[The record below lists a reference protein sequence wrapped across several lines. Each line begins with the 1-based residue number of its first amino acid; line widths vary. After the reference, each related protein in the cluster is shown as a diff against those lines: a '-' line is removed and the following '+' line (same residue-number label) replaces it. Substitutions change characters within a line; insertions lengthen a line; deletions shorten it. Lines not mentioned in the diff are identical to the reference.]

1 MDKTTKTKIILIAGV
16 IIFALLVFLGVSA
29 LSTKKPKD
37 NNSDQEVSLRADGKN
52 EFTTEDMMKAQEDK
66 TSYEN
71 TQTSSSDYSSVSTST
86 SSSVPAYHGDNSEVQ
101 ELQRQLRENQNTQTL
116 DESAS
121 EPAPA
126 PSTTK
131 YKKPKTIKTYAT
143 KEVSMEQPTVAV
155 ISEPTPKP
163 KVNTNPNGRS
173 RNLTT
178 PKQGVTNNLISAV
191 IHNDQV
197 ITSGAKVK
205 LRIVESIVVD
215 GVTIPTNSFVFGI
228 ATFSKARMN
237 ITLSSIIVGSSII
250 PFNKSVYDKDGMEGI
265 YLPENVKSEDAKEAT
280 NDMSSEALNAVNSAG
295 IVGAALNTGKNI
307 FRRKAQRQ
315 TVTLKANYKLFLK

>member
-101 ELQRQLRENQNTQTL
+101 ELQRQLRENQKTQTQ
-116 DESAS
+116 DESSS

-126 PSTTK
+126 PSTPK
-131 YKKPKTIKTYAT
+131 YKKPKTIKTYAA

-155 ISEPTPKP
+155 IPEPTPKP

-178 PKQGVTNNLISAV
+178 PKQAVTNNLISAV